1 MYPGETFTGTVYRI
15 HPTISAATRTFAVEL
30 KVPNGRDKLIPGMFA
45 RVSLKLG
52 EKEALVVP
60 AISVL
65 QQSGTN
71 ERYVMLHENGTARRV
86 TVNIVSRQDDQLEI
100 ASPGIKGG
108 EQLIIAGQSNLE
120 NGAPVKVVAN

>member
-1 MYPGETFTGTVYRI
+1 
-15 HPTISAATRTFAVEL
+15 
-30 KVPNGRDKLIPGMFA
+30 MFA

-100 ASPGIKGG
+100 ASPEIKGG
-108 EQLIIAGQSNLE
+108 EQLIIAGQSHLE
-120 NGAPVKVVAN
+120 NGAPVKVVAD